1 VIRDAVET
9 DRPALLALQSL
20 LPEPAPDALGEA
32 IDGPGEVLVAT
43 GGVRKTTKSSSAAS
57 QNASRSENANVSDLL
72 DAGGD
77 RDCRRPIGYVFAM
90 PSDDRAYV
98 AELVVAPDR
107 RREGVASQLF
117 TRLFDRLGDRGRQTT
132 SDGQSDRE
140 RSDDGV
146 RLVTLAVSP
155 DNDDA
160 REFYEEWG
168 FRTVDRD
175 PEYYDGDPA
184 LLLARPL

>member
-1 VIRDAVET
+1 MIREAVEA

-20 LPEPAPDALGEA
+20 LPEPAPDALGA
-32 IDGPGEVLVAT
+32 ALDGPGEVLVAT
-43 GGVRKTTKSSSAAS
+43 DGGVRKTTKSSSTAR
-57 QNASRSENANVSDLL
+57 QNDSRSGDVEPGARL
-72 DAGGD
+72 AGGD
-77 RDCRRPIGYVFAM
+77 RDRRRPIGYVFAM
-90 PSDDRAYV
+90 PGDDSAYV

-107 RREGVASQLF
+107 RREGIASRLF
-117 TRLFDRLGDRGRQTT
+117 AQLFDRLEDR
-132 SDGQSDRE
+132 S
-140 RSDDGV
+140 V

-155 DNDDA
+155 DNDEA

-168 FRTVDRD
+168 FRAVDRD

>member
-43 GGVRKTTKSSSAAS
+43 GGVRNTTSSSSAAS

-72 DAGGD
+72 DVGGD

-117 TRLFDRLGDRGRQTT
+117 TRLFDRLG
-132 SDGQSDRE
+132 E
-140 RSDDGV
+140 RGV

>member
-1 VIRDAVET
+1 VIREAVEA

-20 LPEPAPDALGEA
+20 LPEPAPEALGA
-32 IDGPGEVLVAT
+32 ALDGPGVVLVAT
-43 GGVRKTTKSSSAAS
+43 DGGVENGLRDAA
-57 QNASRSENANVSDLL
+57 D
-72 DAGGD
+72 D
-77 RDCRRPIGYVFAM
+77 RDRSRPIGYVFAM

-107 RREGVASQLF
+107 RREGIASQLF
-117 TRLFDRLGDRGRQTT
+117 TRLFDRLAERGRQTT
-132 SDGQSDRE
+132 SDGPSDRE

-146 RLVTLAVSP
+146 QLVTLAVSP

-168 FRTVDRD
+168 FREVDRD

>member
-1 VIRDAVET
+1 MIREAVEA

-20 LPEPAPDALGEA
+20 LPEPAPEALGAA

-43 GGVRKTTKSSSAAS
+43 DGRVEAS
-57 QNASRSENANVSDLL
+57 DPTDV
-72 DAGGD
+72 D
-77 RDCRRPIGYVFAM
+77 RDRPIGYVFAM

-107 RREGVASQLF
+107 RREGIASRLF
-117 TRLFDRLGDRGRQTT
+117 TELFDRLRDRGV
-132 SDGQSDRE
+132 E
-140 RSDDGV
+140 
-146 RLVTLAVSP
+146 LVTLAVSP

-168 FRTVDRD
+168 FREVDRD